1 MICDSAPN
9 ETGENA
15 EENVIKQFCFQY
27 LFPNQL
33 LSNDTV
39 DDIVGFSQIVNGVEI
54 FKNIFSMENKIL
66 EKNPVK
72 NTPAS
77 RIHK

>member
-54 FKNIFSMENKIL
+54 FKNIFPWKTRFSKKIQ
-66 EKNPVK
+66 
-72 NTPAS
+72 
-77 RIHK
+77 